1 MWVWALLGPMHQGIN
16 TGPLRPK
23 SSTKLKEPRA
33 FAKAPDG
40 PHTYFLN
47 IFWVQKKRTQ
57 VGVPEWGQGLILT

>member
-1 MWVWALLGPMHQGIN
+1 MHQGIN

-57 VGVPEWGQGLILT
+57 VGVPE